1 MIRRPPRSTLFP
13 YTTLFRS
20 WQVEMNEADKEKTAF
35 ITHKGLYEFNVM
47 PFGLCNAPGTF
58 QRLMNFVLQD
68 FLGKFVAVYLNDI
81 IIYSRTYEQHI
92 DHIQLV
98 FESLRT
104 ATLKIKLKK

>member
-35 ITHKGLYEFNVM
+35 IMHKGLYEFNVM

-68 FLGKFVAVYLNDI
+68 FLGKFVAVYLDDI
-81 IIYSRTYEQHI
+81 IIYSSSFEHNIYS
-92 DHIQLV
+92 IQIL
-98 FESLRT
+98 F
-104 ATLKIKLKK
+104 